1 MKEEVAAVMV
11 QAETRVGGRACS
23 VAKRR
28 STSALAVLQ
37 LLSVLLWSFST
48 SQREWVRIRCGLL
61 VKACQRTWKRRGVRH
76 PAMQKECAA
85 GCVQGPA

>member
-1 MKEEVAAVMV
+1 MVVKEEVAAVMV
-11 QAETRVGGRACS
+11 QAETGGAGGRACS

-48 SQREWVRIRCGLL
+48 SQHAWVRIRCGLL
-61 VKACQRTWKRRGVRH
+61 AKACRKRGSRV
-76 PAMQKECAA
+76 A
-85 GCVQGPA
+85 

>member
-11 QAETRVGGRACS
+11 QAETMGGGRACS

-61 VKACQRTWKRRGVRH
+61 VKACQQTWKRRGVRH
-76 PAMQKECAA
+76 PATHTECTA